1 MNRTN
6 KIFFHWL
13 VELVNSSELDL
24 KADFENLASLENW
37 KLNECCTNG
46 FCILKQW
53 EVWVWKFSNTIE
65 QSISCCCCWREQN
78 GRGWRRA
85 TAPRCRPSA
94 SSWRTPGRWCP
105 PRRWWIPSPPE
116 LVNADSLTAVQKK
129 WRQNLERSS
138 WWYFDGSLGSGL
150 FCWRL
155 LWPCWTCRMSRW
167 SSRCASDDPQ
177 TRWTSFLRFLN
188 RLLVLMHSERAGQK

>member
-105 PRRWWIPSPPE
+105 PRLWWIPSPPE
-116 LVNADSLTAVQKK
+116 LVNADGRAKK
-129 WRQNLERSS
+129 WRQNWER
-138 WWYFDGSLGSGL
+138 WCCDGSLGGGL
-150 FCWRL
+150 FLLETILTMLDLQDEQMKQSLCQWRPSNEMNL
-155 LWPCWTCRMSRW
+155 VPPIPETSLSSHAQRASR
-167 SSRCASDDPQ
+167 P
-177 TRWTSFLRFLN
+177 
-188 RLLVLMHSERAGQK
+188 K